1 VSFNYTEFKDDGSLI
16 LQGDAKIWT
25 DGRLAM
31 PTDPLVNN
39 PKTTRSA
46 GRALYATP
54 VPIWDSATGNVASF
68 VTSFN
73 FLFVIRELKYTPT
86 DGLVFFLAPVG
97 TEIPSGSTGGFLG
110 IFDGSNGF
118 NQFVA
123 VEFDSYHNIWD
134 PKSLRSSHVG
144 IDVNSIMSLKAV
156 NWNRVSG
163 SLEKATIIYDS
174 QTNILSVVMTSQ
186 NGQITTIYGTIDL
199 KTVLPEKVSVGFS
212 ATTGNPEREKHD
224 IYSWSFT
231 STLKEPE
238 EQA

>member
-1 VSFNYTEFKDDGSLI
+1 VSFNYTRFKDDGSLI
-16 LQGDAKIWT
+16 FQGDAKIWT

-31 PTDPLVNN
+31 PTDPLVNR
-39 PKTTRSA
+39 TTSH
-46 GRALYATP
+46 ALYATP

-68 VTSFN
+68 ITSFSFIVSN
-73 FLFVIRELKYTPT
+73 VQRYPPT
-86 DGLVFFLAPVG
+86 DGVVFFLAPWG
-97 TEIPSGSTGGFLG
+97 TEIPPNSQGGYLG
-110 IFDGSNGF
+110 ITDSSNSQ

-123 VEFDSYHNIWD
+123 VEFDSHPNVWD
-134 PKSLRSSHVG
+134 PKSLRSSHIG

-174 QTNILSVVMTSQ
+174 DTKILTVVMTHQ
-186 NGQITTIYGTIDL
+186 NGQITTISQEIDL

-212 ATTGNPEREKHD
+212 ATTWNPERERHD